1 MEFTFH
7 QLEIFFWIAGE
18 RSFSKAAKQLR
29 VSRPSVSIRI
39 RNLCLALC

>member
-7 QLEIFFWIAGE
+7 QLEIFFCSARE
-18 RSFSKAAKQLR
+18 RSFSKTADQLR

-39 RNLCLALC
+39 RNLFLAL